1 MTDSSSQVIVM
12 GATNR
17 PQDVDKAILRRMPC
31 SFRVGLPVSRI
42 KLEFYICFILSE
54 YIYALLFKFSLEI
67 NLRSK
72 SVSHLLLL
80 YFHKQNLNIVFK
92 LKTFTYDTCSLLRM
106 QNRGKIY

>member
-1 MTDSSSQVIVM
+1 MILIKFGCFTGLMTDSTSQVIVM

-54 YIYALLFKFSLEI
+54 YIYTLLFKFP
-67 NLRSK
+67 
-72 SVSHLLLL
+72 
-80 YFHKQNLNIVFK
+80 
-92 LKTFTYDTCSLLRM
+92 
-106 QNRGKIY
+106 